1 MINDIVYAY
10 RRLDNLL
17 KNKKVTRFEFL
28 IYVILRNVKLLR
40 LIFLDRYDRL
50 FFEQGYRLWFYDFD
64 DYEDHLFCL
73 VGLSGSVQSYLDKVQ
88 VFCKNRI
95 RKIFRINLL
104 REVKS
109 NYSWYCDWNKI
120 RVEEEE

>member
-28 IYVILRNVKLLR
+28 IYKILRKVKLFQWIL
-40 LIFLDRYDRL
+40 LDKQDRI
-50 FFEQGYRLWFYDFD
+50 FFEQGYCSWFYNIESNE
-64 DYEDHLFCL
+64 DYLLCL
-73 VGLSGSVQSYLDKVQ
+73 VGLSGSVQSYLEKVQ

-95 RKIFRINLL
+95 KRIFRINLL

-109 NYSWYCDWNKI
+109 NYSWFCDWDKI
-120 RVEEEE
+120 RVEPL

>member
-17 KNKKVTRFEFL
+17 RNKKVTRLEFY
-28 IYVILRNVKLLR
+28 IYVVLRKVKLFQR
-40 LIFLDRYDRL
+40 IFLDKQDRI

-64 DYEDHLFCL
+64 NYEDFLFCL
-73 VGLSGSVQSYLDKVQ
+73 TGLSGSVQSYLEKVQ

-95 RKIFRINLL
+95 KRIFRINLL

-109 NYSWYCDWNKI
+109 NYSWFCNWDKI
-120 RVEEEE
+120 RIEPL